1 MAIDRGNN
9 LISFPTIL
17 LSIVGILL
25 SIIFGVV
32 ANLQPLY
39 IALLVVLIVAVSV
52 TINFFKNFEQT
63 LLGLLILRSALDA
76 FSDQQVPAVFGLGLN
91 ILALLYVG
99 NCLIARKKVQTDGF
113 WWFLAGWI
121 ALQAVWVVLQKL
133 GGLGLGPSYFPG
145 ALREWVRMFSGLMV
159 YLLVMQMKEKVP
171 PIKVVSSLFWSLVA
185 PLTAATLQITVPPSK
200 LPSFLVFQSGYAIEA
215 GSRMNGTLGH
225 PNAFATFTLF
235 FLGLGLWKM
244 GEVKQRIPWM
254 ILVTA
259 LAFFLVSSKSLTG
272 LTMLVAFIPAFLAP
286 KLNIANII
294 SAVVL
299 FGIVFY
305 LFAGSEMGQERLQS
319 LYGTPL
325 LNPNI
330 DTSRAI
336 LLQWTDGNSFNWR
349 VAQWT
354 FLINRWRDA
363 PLLGYGLDTSR
374 FLTPLASYSHNDYIR
389 FLAEE
394 GILGF
399 SLFLIFIFA
408 VFFRLIQLAYSVPSG
423 SAKRNLCFAM
433 LAFFISMLVGMIA
446 GNVWSHTT
454 MFFYWWTLLAVAG
467 WDWDKPVNVEDD
479 ASSAAQNQ
487 SKFNHPKPKDL
498 TAQKNSFRRQLP
510 RRRLG

>member
-1 MAIDRGNN
+1 MAIDQGKN
-9 LISFPTIL
+9 LISFPTVL
-17 LSIVGILL
+17 MSVVGILL

-39 IALLVVLIVAVSV
+39 IALLVVLIVAISV

-76 FSDQQVPAVFGLGLN
+76 FSDQQVPAVFGLGLD

-99 NCLIARKKVQTDGF
+99 NCLVARKKIHIDGF

-121 ALQAVWVVLQKL
+121 ALQAVWVILQKL
-133 GGLGLGPSYFPG
+133 GGLGLGPSYFLG
-145 ALREWVRMFSGLMV
+145 GLREWLRIFSGLMV
-159 YLLVMQMKEKVP
+159 YLLVMQLKDRLP
-171 PIKVVSSLFWSLVA
+171 PEKVVSSLFLSLIA

-235 FLGLGLWKM
+235 FLGLALWKM
-244 GEVKQRIPWM
+244 GQVKQRLPWM

-286 KLNIANII
+286 KLNIGNVIGGI
-294 SAVVL
+294 VL
-299 FGIVFY
+299 FCIVFY

-325 LNPNI
+325 LNPHI

-354 FLINRWRDA
+354 FLVNRWRDE
-363 PLLGYGLDTSR
+363 PLLGYGLDTAR

-394 GILGF
+394 GIFGF
-399 SLFLIFIFA
+399 FLFLIFIGA
-408 VFFRLIQLAYSVPSG
+408 LFFRLFQLAYSVKSG
-423 SAKRNLCFAM
+423 SSKQNLCFVM
-433 LAFFISMLVGMIA
+433 LAFLISMLVGMIA

-454 MFFYWWTLLAVAG
+454 LFFYWWTLLAVAG
-467 WDWDKPVNVEDD
+467 WNWDKPVTGGDD
-479 ASSAAQNQ
+479 ATPSPQNESIFNT
-487 SKFNHPKPKDL
+487 SK
-498 TAQKNSFRRQLP
+498 QKYLNSQNNSFRRQLP
-510 RRRLG
+510 RRG

>member
-76 FSDQQVPAVFGLGLN
+76 FSDQQVPAVFGLCID
-91 ILALLYVG
+91 ILAFLYIG
-99 NCLIARKKVQTDGF
+99 NCLVARKKIHTDGF
-113 WWFLAGWI
+113 WWFLAGWM
-121 ALQAVWVVLQKL
+121 ALQAVWVILQL
-133 GGLGLGPSYFPG
+133 FGGLGLGPSYFLG
-145 ALREWVRMFSGLMV
+145 AFREWLRIFSGLMI
-159 YLLVMQMKEKVP
+159 YLLVMQLKEKMP
-171 PIKVVSSLFWSLVA
+171 PQKVVSSLFWSLVA

-235 FLGLGLWKM
+235 FLGLALWKM
-244 GEVKQRIPWM
+244 GEVKQRMPWM

-272 LTMLVAFIPAFLAP
+272 LMMLVAFIPAFLAP
-286 KLNIANII
+286 KLNIVNVIGGI
-294 SAVVL
+294 LLFSVVL
-299 FGIVFY
+299 Y
-305 LFAGSEMGQERLQS
+305 LFASSPMGQERLQS

-325 LNPNI
+325 LNPDI

-349 VAQWT
+349 IAQWT
-354 FLINRWRDA
+354 FLINRWREA
-363 PLLGYGLDTSR
+363 PILGYGLDTSR

-394 GILGF
+394 GIVGF

-408 VFFRLIQLAYSVPSG
+408 IFFRLIQLIYSVPSG
-423 SAKRNLCFAM
+423 SAKRNLCFVM
-433 LAFFISMLVGMIA
+433 LAFFLSMLVGMLA
-446 GNVWSHTT
+446 GNVWNHTT
-454 MFFYWWTLLAVAG
+454 LFFYWWTLLAIVG

-479 ASSAAQNQ
+479 SISSEQNQ
-487 SKFNHPKPKDL
+487 SKFNHSKRKYL
-498 TAQKNSFRRQLP
+498 TNNKSSLNPQLP
-510 RRRLG
+510 RRRAG